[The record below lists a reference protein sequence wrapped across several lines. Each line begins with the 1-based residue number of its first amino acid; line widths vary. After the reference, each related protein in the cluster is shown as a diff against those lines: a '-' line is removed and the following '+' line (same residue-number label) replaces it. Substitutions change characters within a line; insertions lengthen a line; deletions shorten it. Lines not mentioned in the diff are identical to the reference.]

1 VPGPNH
7 VVSNTGFSSQINLFA
22 NGTDLGNSAFGRMQM
37 FGNRLNF
44 EVLAAGTGPVGN
56 MRFAAG
62 SAQMVFLNTGNAG
75 IGNANPQHSFST
87 NESYFQG
94 NISVT
99 GNVITSNFLQAQSYS
114 AAALNAITGSIGQIA
129 AVSDSA
135 GGSNPNGMLAFWDT
149 TNARW
154 SYIHDNTA
162 V

>member
-1 VPGPNH
+1 
-7 VVSNTGFSSQINLFA
+7 
-22 NGTDLGNSAFGRMQM
+22 
-37 FGNRLNF
+37 
-44 EVLAAGTGPVGN
+44 
-56 MRFAAG
+56 MRFSAG
-62 SAQMVFLNTGNAG
+62 SAQMVFLTTGNAG
-75 IGNANPQHSFST
+75 IGNANPNHAFST
-87 NESYFQG
+87 NETFIGG

-99 GNVITSNFLQAQSYS
+99 GNVITNKFLQAQSYS
-114 AAALNAITGSIGQIA
+114 AAALNAITGSIGQMA